1 MAKILFIDD
10 DAIVLAQAG
19 TALTAS
25 GHSATLA
32 IDGRT
37 GVDAHR
43 AQLFELVVTD
53 LFMPDQDGIETIR
66 QIRKISGDTPIL
78 AITESH
84 HDAAYLRAATALGAN
99 ATLNKPFSADQLV
112 DAVDT
117 LLAA

>member
-10 DAIVLAQAG
+10 DATVLAQAG

-32 IDGRT
+32 IDGRA
-37 GVDAHR
+37 GVDAYR

-84 HDAAYLRAATALGAN
+84 QDATYLRAATALGAN
-99 ATLNKPFSADQLV
+99 GTLNKPFSANQLV